1 MTLTSI
7 VQCLKEDF
15 FKFQALNVYW
25 FTNNLFTIAQQRLLS
40 SKFGRNIFGIPEQR
54 KDIAMKDPLERIQ
67 NREKL
72 RQEKM
77 KLRKLK

>member
-1 MTLTSI
+1 MCQFPL
-7 VQCLKEDF
+7 
-15 FKFQALNVYW
+15 ALNVYW

-40 SKFGRNIFGIPEQR
+40 SNFGRNIFGIPEQR

-77 KLRKLK
+77 KLRKLKDSQTKKE